1 MYSTRRQCDR
11 EMKESRKLMHVSTI
25 KADLVYREKLNLT
38 VNDKNEVKEKT
49 LHS

>member
-1 MYSTRRQCDR
+1 
-11 EMKESRKLMHVSTI
+11 MHVSTI

-38 VNDKNEVKEKT
+38 VNDENEVKEKT